1 MKRSSRR
8 DARLIRRAA
17 SKKGVIGRRQRYEP
31 TRTRVARDDSDPD
44 AMDWTVSRQETPC
57 HRRRGRDVSAFE
69 ILRNVMVG
77 AQGIEP
83 WTSPV

>member
-1 MKRSSRR
+1 VRE
-8 DARLIRRAA
+8 D
-17 SKKGVIGRRQRYEP
+17 
-31 TRTRVARDDSDPD
+31 DDSD
-44 AMDWTVSRQETPC
+44 AMDWTVSGQETLR